1 MRHYLF
7 FFVISFLTYSCQE
20 EKPDRTV
27 ENLSQNLSSGVW
39 EISFFDRNGIIQ
51 TEEFQG
57 ISFVF
62 YPSGK
67 SEAYRGTQL
76 LDQGSWRTYVDS
88 GKINLELSFSFLKD
102 LNGAWNQDFIRDNQI
117 MVKRDSPSSILVFE
131 II

>member
-27 ENLSQNLSSGVW
+27 ENLSQNLSSGIW
-39 EISFFDRNGIIQ
+39 EVSFFDKNGIIQ

-62 YPSGK
+62 DPSGK
-67 SEAYRGTQL
+67 SEAFRGTQL
-76 LDQGSWRTYVDS
+76 LDQGTWRTYVDS
-88 GKINLELSFSFLKD
+88 GKINLELSFSFLKE
-102 LNGAWNQDFIRDNQI
+102 LNGEWNQDFIRDNQI
-117 MVKRDSPSSILVFE
+117 MVKRDSSSSILVFE
-131 II
+131 KI